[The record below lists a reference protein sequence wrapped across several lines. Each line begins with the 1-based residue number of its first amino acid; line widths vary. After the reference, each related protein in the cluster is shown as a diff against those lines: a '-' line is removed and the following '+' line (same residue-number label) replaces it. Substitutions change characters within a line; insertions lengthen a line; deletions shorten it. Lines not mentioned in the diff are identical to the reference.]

1 MKKFL
6 LFPCLLLFYFCS
18 ESFAQ
23 TSFQR
28 LYTFPGAMPMAIA
41 WSVQQTSDGGYIL
54 SGFQNKLPPIRA
66 ELVKTDASGAVQ
78 WSKSYGM
85 KISQFL
91 PTENPITVQ
100 SPFCTRQTSDGGY
113 IVCGQLD
120 SRCYLMKLNSTGTTV
135 SWTKQY
141 ANNSCGNMVK
151 QTTDGGYIV
160 TGYINDG
167 TKSDSTS
174 IYLAKVTS
182 AGALSWDKTI
192 KVSAVDDDM
201 GNSVVEIAGDGY
213 VVTGYTTQIFGND
226 TTYDVVLV
234 KTDLNGNH
242 LWTKTYGDDTYSEE
256 GNDVKRLS
264 DGSFIITGYTDES
277 VSGIDGSDV
286 FIIKTNST
294 GVLSYASAYSMGDA
308 DIGERITETSSGYAV
323 MGSTISIFSMSFLD
337 MLLLKTNTSG
347 TPTLGM
353 IYSQSIMHNYMADGQ
368 LTSDGGFVMNGWGQL
383 TSMDFLLIKTDANG
397 VSSCN
402 ENPVTPVQRSYTPT
416 EASITPTFTAVGASD
431 TRYGLVIDLTV
442 TPSDLCNTVTPLVV
456 DAGNNQSV
464 CVNQTITLGGS
475 PTVSGGTSPY
485 TYTWTP
491 STYLNNTTVSNP
503 TCTPT
508 SATPATIT
516 YTVNVSDNGGGTG
529 SDVVTVTINP
539 LPTVTLSP
547 FTSVCISTA
556 PFALSGGSPSGGTYS
571 GPGVSS
577 NTFSPATAGAGT
589 HVITYTYTDGNGC
602 SNAAAQNLTVSANL
616 TALISGGTTPVCYN
630 SSPGTFTATA
640 SGGTAPY
647 SYQWY
652 STTGIIAGA
661 TNSTYSPGNL
671 TTNTGYYCV
680 VSGGP
685 CTPASTTTTNIVVNP
700 ALNATISGGTS
711 PICDKTS
718 PGTFTATA
726 TGGTGT
732 YTYQWYNA
740 QGLISGATTST
751 YTAGVLIASNA
762 YYCSV
767 TSNPCGS
774 LYTDTT
780 IIIVI
785 PQVGNPT
792 PITVSAGTDPVCQL
806 ANGTTTT
813 TYSTT
818 ATNNFGFH
826 WSLSNPLAGTIDSA
840 TGVMT
845 WANGF
850 YGTVN
855 IQVIALGCGVPSPM
869 ITHTVTVSQAPV
881 AEAGSHTTYTGTPI
895 QIGDPSSGPGTF
907 SWLPAAGLSDPAIS
921 QPLASPAA
929 TTTYTLTIN
938 NNGCI
943 ATDTVTITLGGLLG
957 HTISGKTVYA
967 AKSNPGNPVPN
978 LPTYNGLIYA
988 INKVIVVLKN
998 YPSNTELARD
1008 TSDSQGNY
1016 LFNNVPD
1023 GSYLLSYDKY
1033 TIDTMQW
1040 GNDVTAIDVALLKYF
1055 VGSDTLTDPTRCFS
1069 AKYKRAANVDNN
1081 TTINAVDIARIKA
1094 KVGSPFDAVK
1104 NFPKG
1109 NWPEMN
1115 TLVTMAGA
1123 NLNVTLETVSY
1134 GDYNASSS
1142 KYRDSL
1148 TNWIGAKSLPT
1159 DIIVTSDEQF
1169 TTNDPYYFE
1178 LPLKISSKIPEFSA
1192 MGLELTYPDNE
1203 FKLVSA
1209 SMPMVNDKNSTVKIN
1224 PSFEEIVTNDNDLL
1238 VTDNDGVIRVVYA
1251 TTNHFDVAPNDIMI
1265 VLGFRSLNSMDR
1277 GEPGFKL
1284 SGTGVFGNQF
1294 GEEPEDAYLL
1304 MPKVLVQGSETET
1317 GFKLSGYPNPFNNE
1331 ATITYN
1337 IPEDGIV
1344 KVKVFNALGELVSEL
1359 VNENQKSGKHAVAFS
1374 QKKLPAGI
1382 YTINFEFFGTDK
1394 IKCLFL
1400 KMIH

>member
-1 MKKFL
+1 MKKYL
-6 LFPCLLLFYFCS
+6 LFPFLFLLIFCS
-18 ESFAQ
+18 KSFAQ

-54 SGFQNKLPPIRA
+54 SGFQNKFPPIRA
-66 ELVKTDASGAVQ
+66 ELVKTDAAGAVQ

-135 SWTKQY
+135 TWTKQY

-151 QTTDGGYIV
+151 QTTDGGYII
-160 TGYINDG
+160 TGYVNDG

-182 AGALSWDKTI
+182 AGALTWDKTI
-192 KVSAVDDDM
+192 KVSPNDDDM
-201 GNSVVEIAGDGY
+201 GNSVVEISGDGY

-234 KTDLNGNH
+234 KTDLSGNH

-256 GNDVKRLS
+256 GNDVKRLA

-277 VSGIDGSDV
+277 VSGLDGSDV

-294 GVLSYASAYSMGDA
+294 GVLSSASAYSLGDA

-397 VSSCN
+397 VSGCN

-416 EASITPTFTAVGASD
+416 EASITPTFTAVGTSS
-431 TRYGLVIDLTV
+431 TQYGLVIDLTV
-442 TPSDLCNTVTPLVV
+442 TPADLCNTVTPLVV
-456 DAGNNQSV
+456 EAGNNQSV
-464 CVNQTITLGGS
+464 CVNQTITIGGS
-475 PTVSGGTSPY
+475 PTVSGGTGPY
-485 TYTWTP
+485 TYTWSP
-491 STYLNNTTVSNP
+491 STYLNNAGVSNP

-508 SATPATIT
+508 SSSPATIT
-516 YTVNVSDNGGGTG
+516 YTVNVSDNAGGTG

-547 FTSVCISTA
+547 FSSVCITA
-556 PFALSGGSPSGGTYS
+556 SPFALTGGSPSGGTYS
-571 GPGVSS
+571 GTGVSS
-577 NTFSPATAGAGT
+577 NTFSPSTAGAGS
-589 HVITYTYTDGNGC
+589 HIITYTYTDGNNC
-602 SNAAAQNLTVSANL
+602 SNAATQNLTVSSTI
-616 TALISGGTTPVCYN
+616 TALISGGTSPICYN
-630 SSPGTFTATA
+630 TSPGTFTATA

-647 SYQWY
+647 GYQWY
-652 STTGIIAGA
+652 TTTGIISGA

-671 TTNTGYYCV
+671 TANTGYYCV

-685 CTPASTTTTNIVVNP
+685 CAPANTSTTTIVVNP
-700 ALNATISGGTS
+700 AFNATISGGTS

-740 QGLISGATTST
+740 QGSISGATTST
-751 YTAGVLIASNA
+751 YTPGIMIASNA
-762 YYCSV
+762 FFCYV
-767 TSNPCGS
+767 TSNPCGAM
-774 LYTDTT
+774 YTDTT
-780 IIIVI
+780 IIMVI

-792 PITVSAGTDPVCQL
+792 PITVSAGTEPICQL
-806 ANGTTTT
+806 TNGTTTT

-818 ATNNFGFH
+818 ATNNYGFT
-826 WSLSNPLAGTIDSA
+826 WSLSNSLAGTIDPA

-850 YGTVN
+850 YGTVD
-855 IQVIALGCGVPSPM
+855 IQVIASGCGVPSPM
-869 ITHTVTVSQAPV
+869 ITRTVTVSQAPA
-881 AEAGSHTTYTGTPI
+881 AEAGPTGTYTGTPI
-895 QIGDPSSGPGTF
+895 QIGDLSSGPGTF
-907 SWLPAAGLSDPAIS
+907 SWSPAAGLSDPAIS
-921 QPLASPAA
+921 QPLASPSA
-929 TTTYTLTIN
+929 TTTYTLTVN

-943 ATDTVTITLGGLLG
+943 ATDAVTITFGGLLG
-957 HTISGKTVYA
+957 HSISGKTVYA
-967 AKSNPGNPVPN
+967 GRANAGNPVPN
-978 LPTYNGLIYA
+978 TPTYNAVIYA
-988 INKVIVVLKN
+988 INKTIVVLKN
-998 YPSNTELARD
+998 YPSNTEVARD

-1016 LFNNVPD
+1016 LFNNITD
-1023 GSYLLSYDKY
+1023 GSYMLSYDKF
-1033 TIDTMQW
+1033 TVDTMQW
-1040 GNDVTAIDVALLKYF
+1040 CNDVNAIDVALLKYF

-1069 AKYKRAANVDNN
+1069 SKYKRAANVDNN
-1081 TTINAVDIARIKA
+1081 ASINAIDAARIKA
-1094 KVGSPFDAVK
+1094 KIGSPYDAIK

-1109 NWPEMN
+1109 NWPEMG
-1115 TLVTMAGA
+1115 TLVAMAGA
-1123 NLNVTLETVSY
+1123 DLNVTLEIVSY

-1142 KYRDSL
+1142 KYRDTL
-1148 TNWIGAKSLPT
+1148 TNWSGAKSLPA
-1159 DIIVTSDEQF
+1159 DIIVTSEEQLI
-1169 TTNDPYYFE
+1169 TNDPTYFE
-1178 LPLKISSKIPEFSA
+1178 LPLRISSKVNDFSA
-1192 MGLELTYPDNE
+1192 MGLELNYPDKD

-1209 SMPMVNDKNSTVKIN
+1209 TMPKITDKNGTVKIN
-1224 PSFEEIVTNDNDLL
+1224 PSFEDIVANDNDLL
-1238 VTDNDGVIRVVYA
+1238 VTDKDGVIRVVYA

-1265 VLGFRSLNSMDR
+1265 VLGFRSLKNMDQ
-1277 GEPGFKL
+1277 GALEFKL
-1284 SGTGVFGNQF
+1284 SGTGVIGNQY
-1294 GEEPEDAYLL
+1294 GEEHDDTYLL
-1304 MPKVLVQGSETET
+1304 MPKVLIQGDETDP
-1317 GFKLSGYPNPFNNE
+1317 GFELSGYPNPFNGE

-1337 IPEDGIV
+1337 LPEDGTV
-1344 KVKVFNALGELVSEL
+1344 KVKVYNAIGELVSEL
-1359 VNENQKSGKHAVAFS
+1359 VNGSQETGKHSVVFS

-1382 YTINFEFFGTDK
+1382 YTINFEFFGTNK